1 MDPRR
6 RAWLTTALG
15 TAAGAA
21 HAAGAVGV
29 LRTPF
34 ALALGSGSMHG
45 LAHIG
50 VMRACERA
58 GLQP

>member
-1 MDPRR
+1 
-6 RAWLTTALG
+6 LG